1 MSTFGSQTFI
11 NELHIL
17 LETLKREKHPA
28 VYRIL
33 PYYQDQYLQE
43 LKDCS
48 ATLNCIRQELSG
60 LQYSIQNLTMLVVS
74 QQQQLNHPSNCAQF
88 SLHTVATQQISPSY
102 DSQTRPT
109 LQNPTVIVSNELPK
123 KRAKPRNR
131 KIKINQS
138 TPSEESSIQQLKTP
152 EKSNANDLP
161 STSKMNLEQIVHEC
175 CTEPITPVTFDMSL
189 LN

>member
-48 ATLNCIRQELSG
+48 ATLNCIRQELAG

-74 QQQQLNHPSNCAQF
+74 QQQQLNHPSNCGQF
-88 SLHTVATQQISPSY
+88 SLHTVTPQPTPSY
-102 DSQTRPT
+102 ESQTRPN
-109 LQNPTVIVSNELPK
+109 LQNPTVIIANELPK
-123 KRAKPRNR
+123 KRAKPRTR

-138 TPSEESSIQQLKTP
+138 TPETECSIQQQQSP
-152 EKSNANDLP
+152 EKLNANDLS
-161 STSKMNLEQIVHEC
+161 STNKMSLEQIVQEC